1 MLSDCDAGQ
10 DSWESLGQQ
19 GDQTSHP
26 TGNQLW
32 IFIGGT
38 DAEAEAPTLWP
49 LDAKSR
55 LIRKDSDAGKDW
67 RQKEKRAAEDEMVAQ
82 HHWFKG
88 HELEQTL
95 GGSEGQGSL
104 ACYIQSMESQSQTRL
119 SDWTTVTRR
128 KKEISTLYLHKNKLL
143 IMEDFYIRN

>member
-1 MLSDCDAGQ
+1 MRAKELMLSDCDAGQ

-67 RQKEKRAAEDEMVAQ
+67 RQKVKEMTEDEMVGWRQ
-82 HHWFKG
+82 W
-88 HELEQTL
+88 L
-95 GGSEGQGSL
+95 SE
-104 ACYIQSMESQSQTRL
+104 
-119 SDWTTVTRR
+119 
-128 KKEISTLYLHKNKLL
+128 H
-143 IMEDFYIRN
+143 